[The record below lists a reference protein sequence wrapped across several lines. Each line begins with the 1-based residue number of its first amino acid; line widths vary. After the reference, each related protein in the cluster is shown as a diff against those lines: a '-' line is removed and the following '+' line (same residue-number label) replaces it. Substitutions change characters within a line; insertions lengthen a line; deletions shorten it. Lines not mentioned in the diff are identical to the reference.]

1 MKLRTVRIR
10 TKNYTAAPL
19 KRAIFVPFLSVAR
32 LGSHTPTHE
41 IFPLARDITE
51 CNTVNAVLN
60 SSNKLRMKECFN
72 KYNIPQADWYHGSFS
87 DINKIKK
94 HFNISE
100 EYQLVG
106 KAINGF
112 QGRGMVL
119 INNDKELKA
128 FCSTHSPEYFFI
140 ERFYNFAREY
150 RLHATQDK
158 VFLSWRKL
166 RQQNA
171 TERWFFNSQNCN
183 WVGERHGLFNKPANW
198 DKLCNA
204 ACNAIKVVGLDIGA
218 VDIRIQSSGRDPQF
232 IICEVNSAPA
242 LAEEGIEKYREQ
254 IKEILIKK
262 HG

>member
-32 LGSHTPTHE
+32 LGSHTLTSE
-41 IFPLARDITE
+41 IFPLARGITE

-60 SSNKLRMKECFN
+60 SSNKIKMKECFN
-72 KYNIPQADWYHGSFS
+72 KYNIPQADWYHGSFT

-94 HFNISE
+94 HFNLKE

-106 KAINGF
+106 KAIFGF

-119 INNDKELKA
+119 ISNDEELKN
-128 FCSTHSPEYFFI
+128 FCRTHTSEHYFI

-166 RQQNA
+166 RQKDA

-183 WVGERHGLFNKPANW
+183 WVGERHGLFNKPSNW
-198 DKLCNA
+198 NEVCKA
-204 ACNAIKVVGLDIGA
+204 ATDAIKSVSLDIGA
-218 VDIRIQSSGRDPQF
+218 VDVRIQSSSNPQF
-232 IICEVNSAPA
+232 IVCEVNSAPA
-242 LAEEGIEKYREQ
+242 LGEEGIEKYREQ